1 MCSKCFTFFVAF
13 KYFFIITPNMTV
25 ISTLLA
31 TVVLLYLSHKC
42 PKVKRRIETIDFIK
56 KSISC
61 STLIKNNQT
70 INEFVKDKG
79 SLKLL

>member
-31 TVVLLYLSHKC
+31 TVVLLYLLHKC
-42 PKVKRRIETIDFIK
+42 PKVKRRIETIDLIK

-61 STLIKNNQT
+61 STPIKIT
-70 INEFVKDKG
+70 
-79 SLKLL
+79 KL